1 MNHLLPLVF
10 LLSVLTQAVAA
21 LPQRPLQSILDQAD
35 MLTPSEEQIVRD
47 KLRLWRA
54 QRGIEAFVVT
64 IRSRASLGESGG
76 TWESFATRLFNR
88 WGIGTANRND
98 GVLILL
104 SKEERKIRIEVGS
117 AFGRRHDASLK
128 RIIDEQ
134 MTPAFR
140 AGRFGSGV
148 IAALDSTIERLSGPL
163 GTSKSLPPEAPAPQ
177 LPLPLTSQAE
187 QSTPVTPSTR
197 PKPTVPK
204 PKPKPTPSPV
214 VRPTVRPPEPDSDPT
229 AVAALTGGL
238 ALGGWGLRHYLRRRR
253 KKCSRCGTMTDLLD
267 ENTDD
272 IHLDDGRK
280 LEEAMG
286 SVDYDVRKCP
296 ACGLVDVVPFRAW
309 FTTTEDCPSCHYR
322 TVRRTSR
329 ILVYADYN
337 QSGRK
342 LIMRDCKKC
351 GHHSEQTVIIPRRE
365 HSSTSGSSSFGSS
378 GGSSGG
384 SSSGGGASGGW

>member
-10 LLSVLTQAVAA
+10 LLSAISQALAA
-21 LPQRPLQSILDQAD
+21 LPDRPLQSILDQAD
-35 MLTPSEEQIVRD
+35 MLTPPEEQVISE
-47 KLRLWRA
+47 KLRQWRA
-54 QRGIEAFVVT
+54 KKGIEAFVVT
-64 IRSRASLGESGG
+64 IRSRSSIGENGG
-76 TWESFATRLFNR
+76 TWESFATNLFNR
-88 WGIGTANRND
+88 WGIGTDSRND
-98 GVLILL
+98 GVLFLM
-104 SKEERKIRIEVGS
+104 SKEERKTRIEVGS
-117 AFGRRHDASLK
+117 GFGRRHDPSLK

-140 AGRFGSGV
+140 AGRFGGGV
-148 IAALDSTIERLSGPL
+148 IAAIDSTIERLSGPV
-163 GTSKSLPPEAPAPQ
+163 GSSTTLPPEAPTPQ
-177 LPLPLTSQAE
+177 QPLPVTSQTK
-187 QSTPVTPSTR
+187 QSTPTTQSI
-197 PKPTVPK
+197 K
-204 PKPKPTPSPV
+204 PKPSASKPKPSSSPINRPA
-214 VRPTVRPPEPDSDPT
+214 VRPDEPGTDPT
-229 AVAALTGGL
+229 SVAALTGGL
-238 ALGGWGLRHYLRRRR
+238 GLGGWGLRHYLRRRR
-253 KKCSRCGTMTDLLD
+253 KKCSRCGTMTELLD
-267 ENTDD
+267 ENADD

-280 LEEAMG
+280 LQEAMG

-296 ACGLVDVVPFRAW
+296 ACRLVDVVPYRTW